1 MLENH
6 IELRILQNN
15 LHKSKARTHSIL
27 NDPDTAQ
34 HYNILMLQEQ
44 HWSEYTNSSPIHHAW
59 TMFEPTTADKPPRS
73 AIYIRKT
80 ITAFQIET
88 SVKDVTAIQIPTEPK
103 PTLIVNIYKPSDE
116 TTISA
121 IHQSL
126 QAHLKNKDYDTI
138 IIGGDFNLH
147 HPLWNPEGYLQ
158 QDDEAETLIDMM
170 TDMNLNL
177 LLPPGTITFPDADT
191 TIDLVWGNDST
202 VERTIKCQI
211 AEGHDHGSDHLPIQ
225 TIIATPTSLTNTT
238 THSTPP
244 FDFMKT
250 DWNNFNDKLK
260 KSLPPP
266 ISPNAPGPI
275 IDKFAE
281 NIIKALHDTIQETTP
296 RKNSC
301 PHSKRW
307 WTETLTTLRREANRQ
322 RNKYRRSRYNA
333 DKRKWREKDNKLKM
347 EIRRAKEQH

>member
-6 IELRILQNN
+6 TEFRILQNN

-34 HYNILMLQEQ
+34 HYDILRLQEQ

-73 AIYIRKT
+73 AIYILKT

-88 SVKDVTAIQIPTEPK
+88 SVKGVTAIQIPTEPK
-103 PTLIVNIYKPSDE
+103 PTLIVNIYKSSDK

-126 QAHLKNKDYDTI
+126 QAHLKNKEYDTI

-147 HPLWNPEGYLQ
+147 HPLWNPEGYLR

-177 LLPPGTITFPDADT
+177 LVLSRTITFPDADT

-202 VERTIKCQI
+202 AERTIKCQI
-211 AEGHDHGSDHLPIQ
+211 AKDHDHGSDHLPIQ
-225 TIIATPTSLTNTT
+225 TIIVTSTSLSNIM
-238 THSTPP
+238 THSIPP

-250 DWNNFNDKLK
+250 D
-260 KSLPPP
+260 
-266 ISPNAPGPI
+266 
-275 IDKFAE
+275 
-281 NIIKALHDTIQETTP
+281 
-296 RKNSC
+296 
-301 PHSKRW
+301 
-307 WTETLTTLRREANRQ
+307 
-322 RNKYRRSRYNA
+322 
-333 DKRKWREKDNKLKM
+333 
-347 EIRRAKEQH
+347 